1 MKLLTGF
8 LMTWGNF
15 CSLPCPVKRWD
26 DNCKSL
32 MLGFL
37 PTIGLIIGLLWAG
50 IYVGLVYLSFPFLVV
65 SFILAFLPFSLCGF
79 MHMDGFMDCS
89 DAIMSR
95 RPLEE
100 RQRILK
106 DTHTGAFAV
115 ISAVFMILGYFAF
128 ISTAASMG
136 MDFVNIVIITV
147 LSRSIAGL
155 EVLLSRPLGTSQYAA
170 LADSSVSE
178 ADETGE
184 TSAADEADVTEETD
198 MTEEAAETK
207 QKPTAATKKQGI
219 ILLIIQLIIY
229 TASGFLASTFY
240 PSTALVYGA
249 VVIGT
254 FIAITYAKKQLGGMS
269 GDIAGYGIVWGEF
282 CGVAMLVF
290 C

>member
-37 PTIGLIIGLLWAG
+37 PTIGLVIGLLWAG

-100 RQRILK
+100 KQRILK

-198 MTEEAAETK
+198 MTEEAAEIK